1 MEYDIES
8 GDDKKTK
15 AVNVT
20 GPEGVH
26 VQGAPR
32 RASHGGRGGR
42 GGRDGRGKKKAEG
55 DVEGKADA
63 APAPAADAVAA

>member
-42 GGRDGRGKKKAEG
+42 GGSGKKKAEG

>member
-42 GGRDGRGKKKAEG
+42 GGRGGGAHGRAQ
-55 DVEGKADA
+55 A
-63 APAPAADAVAA
+63 AARAGRPV